1 LSLGYDSTVIEAPP
15 SAPHAASAEAVLAGL
30 EVAADRGLS
39 DEEARGRLATFG
51 PNRLRE
57 EKHEGP
63 LDVFWEEV
71 REPMV
76 LLLIATGVLYGV
88 WGKLTDALTIFFVIV
103 ALVASEVFNE
113 YRAIRAISALRTL
126 AEPAATVRRDG
137 RPVEIPV
144 GEVVPGDV
152 VLLFAGRTVPADGRL
167 MEGFGLTAEEAP
179 LSGESAPIDKDANA
193 VLPEDAPL
201 AERRNLVFAGTTIT
215 RGRGTAVVVATGN
228 RTEVGRIAALA
239 AEQRPPRT
247 PLQLAMRDLSKYL
260 VGVALGFSVLVPL
273 LGSFLVHQPVRQ
285 MILVGLSLA
294 FATIPEELPI
304 IITMVLGLGAYR
316 LSRKHAIVK
325 RLRAVETLGAVTVVA
340 TDKTGT
346 LTENRMRVVRVEPE
360 NARHALLLAG
370 VLCNDAATD
379 CEAVTRDPLDAA
391 LLTAARESGLDVEA
405 IRRAHPLR
413 DEFTFDNDRKRMS
426 VVYQRD
432 GTLAVAVKGA
442 PEGVLAASTRRW
454 SGQLERPLV
463 EVDRQEI
470 MEAATEMASRGLRV
484 IAFAGRSV
492 PRVESRLRP
501 EEAESDLTFIGLAGL
516 ADPPRKEAREAI
528 AAARTAG
535 IRPIMVTGDH
545 PLTARAVAERVGLDG
560 GARMLTGPDLDALP
574 DEELAETVREVS
586 IYART
591 TPEHKLRIVQA
602 LRADAEIVAVTGD
615 GINDAPALAAADIG
629 VAMGET
635 GTDVAREAADMVLAD
650 DNFATIIR
658 AVEEGRVLFANLRK
672 GVRYYLAVK
681 VALVSVTLL
690 PVLLRVPVP
699 FAPVQII
706 LMELFMDLAASA
718 TFVAEPPEAG
728 LMSQPPRDPRQRFMD
743 RSMVESIFVSAAG
756 LFAAVAGAYLTVWY
770 VTGNGGQARTVA
782 FVTWLLGHLFLAL
795 NMRSEREPLV
805 QLGPL
810 SNRVMIL
817 WGSATVGFVLFATLV
832 PSVRP
837 ALKTVPMT
845 GWEWTLAAGTAFA
858 GSFWIEVRKLLTTG
872 RHRGSRR
879 SATGAPR

>member
-1 LSLGYDSTVIEAPP
+1 VIDAPP
-15 SAPHAASAEAVLAGL
+15 SAPHASRAEAVLSALKVDAEAGL
-30 EVAADRGLS
+30 SA
-39 DEEARGRLATFG
+39 EEAQARLASFG
-51 PNRLRE
+51 PNRLRA
-57 EKHEGP
+57 EKREGP

-71 REPMV
+71 REPLI
-76 LLLIATGVLYGV
+76 LLLIATGVLYSV
-88 WGKLTDALTIFFVIV
+88 WGKLTDALTIFAVIL

-113 YRAIRAISALRTL
+113 YRAIHAISALGRL
-126 AEPAATVRRDG
+126 ADPAATVRRDG
-137 RPVEIPV
+137 HPTDVPIEQ
-144 GEVVPGDV
+144 VVPGDV

-167 MEGFGLTAEEAP
+167 LESYGLAADESA
-179 LSGESAPIDKDANA
+179 LSGESAPVDKDATA

-201 AERRNLVFAGTTIT
+201 AERVNLVFAGTTIT
-215 RGRGTAVVVATGN
+215 RGRGSAVVVATDG

-273 LGSFLVHQPVRQ
+273 LGTFLVHEPLKQ

-325 RLRAVETLGAVTVVA
+325 RLRAVETLGAVTVIA

-370 VLCNDAATD
+370 VLCNDVAMEGGDGVA
-379 CEAVTRDPLDAA
+379 TRDPLEAA

-413 DEFTFDNDRKRMS
+413 NEFTFDNNRKRMS
-426 VVYQRD
+426 VVYERD
-432 GTLAVAVKGA
+432 GALAVAVKGA
-442 PEGVLAASTRRW
+442 PESILAASTRRW
-454 SGQLERPLV
+454 AGQFERPLV
-463 EVDRQEI
+463 EVDRREI
-470 MEAATEMASRGLRV
+470 TQAATEMAGRGLRV
-484 IAFAGRSV
+484 IAFAGRTV
-492 PRVESRLRP
+492 PRADGRLGQD
-501 EEAESDLTFIGLAGL
+501 EAESDLTFIGLAGL

-528 AAARTAG
+528 AAAEAAG

-560 GARMLTGPDLDALP
+560 QARMLTGPDLDALP
-574 DEELAETVREVS
+574 DDAWADTVKEVS

-602 LRADAEIVAVTGD
+602 LRANGELVAVTGD

-650 DNFATIIR
+650 DNFATIVR
-658 AVEEGRVLFANLRK
+658 AVEEGRVLFSNLRK

-690 PVLLRVPVP
+690 PVLLLVPVP

-728 LMSQPPRDPRQRFMD
+728 LMQQPPRDPRQRFMD
-743 RSMVESIFVSAAG
+743 RSMVESILISAAG
-756 LFAAVAGAYLTVWY
+756 LFAAVAAAYLTVWY

-782 FVTWLLGHLFLAL
+782 FVTWLLGHLFLAI

-805 QLGPL
+805 RLGPL
-810 SNRVMIL
+810 SNRVMIV
-817 WGSATVGFVLFATLV
+817 WGAVTVGFVLFATLV
-832 PSVRP
+832 PAVRP
-837 ALKTVPMT
+837 ALKTVPLT
-845 GWEWTLAAGTAFA
+845 GWEWGLAAGAAFVGA
-858 GSFWIEVRKLLTTG
+858 FWLEVRKLVQRVGQPLAVPLT
-872 RHRGSRR
+872 
-879 SATGAPR
+879 P